1 MIFELLKDIKVE
13 TKALKQRE
21 EGDFLI
27 VMSKDLKI
35 SYLNSMAKDVY
46 SRLNETN
53 TIADIYDELL
63 NEYDVAEDVLKADLI
78 SLMRDLQWQSLIRL
92 KRA

>member
-1 MIFELLKDIKVE
+1 MVFELLKDIKVE

-78 SLMRDLQWQSLIRL
+78 SLIRDLQWQSLIRL

>member
-1 MIFELLKDIKVE
+1 MVFELLKDIKVE

-27 VMSKDLKI
+27 AMSEDMKI

-46 SRLNETN
+46 SRLNGIK
-53 TIADIYDELL
+53 TIADIFNELL
-63 NEYDVAEDVLKADLI
+63 NEYDVAENVLKTDLI
-78 SLMRDLQWQSLIRL
+78 SLIRDLQWQFLIRL
-92 KRA
+92 KRI